1 MKTFS
6 PAKARA
12 ENENAL
18 LDRDGFP
25 PCVMT
30 VDEFCAHVRET
41 FGHPTFRIVAFRVRG
56 YANMTL
62 TSRRGEMPGERAT
75 KAQVAAY
82 RRATKPDGPN
92 VGSQPTPAAHSQ
104 SSKNV

>member
-1 MKTFS
+1 MPKKTPTFS
-6 PAKARA
+6 PDKERR

-41 FGHPTFRIVAFRVRG
+41 FGSSDFRIVAFKVRG
-56 YANMTL
+56 YGNGTL
-62 TSRRGEMPGERAT
+62 TTRRGEMPAMRAT
-75 KAQVAAY
+75 KVQVEACK
-82 RRATKPDGPN
+82 RAMKP
-92 VGSQPTPAAHSQ
+92 
-104 SSKNV
+104 